1 MALFSFTSTS
11 TNQKDEMVI
20 DKKYQEKLSKLRI
33 PLDSKKQIP
42 IDFLDVVYMFERIA
56 KSWADVVD
64 LVQPIYNE

>member
-1 MALFSFTSTS
+1 MAIEAISLH
-11 TNQKDEMVI
+11 
-20 DKKYQEKLSKLRI
+20 KKYQEKLSKLRI
-33 PLDSKKQIP
+33 TLDNKKQIP